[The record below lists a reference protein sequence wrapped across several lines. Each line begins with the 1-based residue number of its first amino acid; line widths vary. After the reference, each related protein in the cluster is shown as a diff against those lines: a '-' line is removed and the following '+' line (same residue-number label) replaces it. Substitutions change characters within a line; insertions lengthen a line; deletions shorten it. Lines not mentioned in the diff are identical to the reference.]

1 MVGILTFH
9 RAVNYGAV
17 LQTYAL
23 QGALNDLKIEN
34 EVLDYRCPFIEAHYN
49 PKPSVSPIHVKH
61 FFKEVTQMPI
71 KKRARESFDLFL
83 SKNIKMSEKLEKNGL
98 CSVAE
103 KYDVIITGSDQVW
116 NMAVTGEDTVYAL
129 DFAKKNVRKV
139 SYAASLG
146 PAEMKAEYK
155 AKLTPCL
162 KQYDSISVREPA
174 AKAFVEE
181 ISEKNVK
188 VDVDPTILLP
198 TEKWESLA
206 DKSNLAYKNFIFV
219 YTMQPSDILYNLA
232 QNLAKKEELQI
243 YSLSMVDNSRKL
255 GTDMRG
261 AKIEDFLWMIK
272 HARYVV
278 TNSFHGL
285 LFALRFH
292 KQLYWAF
299 QQGKHMS
306 NPRFDMLIEQYGID
320 CRCCSKELGV
330 EQCTELD
337 YNHIDSIMSHQ
348 RNESLQNLR
357 LSIVGEQ

>member
-1 MVGILTFH
+1 
-9 RAVNYGAV
+9 
-17 LQTYAL
+17 
-23 QGALNDLKIEN
+23 
-34 EVLDYRCPFIEAHYN
+34 
-49 PKPSVSPIHVKH
+49 
-61 FFKEVTQMPI
+61 
-71 KKRARESFDLFL
+71 
-83 SKNIKMSEKLEKNGL
+83 
-98 CSVAE
+98 
-103 KYDVIITGSDQVW
+103 
-116 NMAVTGEDTVYAL
+116 
-129 DFAKKNVRKV
+129 
-139 SYAASLG
+139 
-146 PAEMKAEYK
+146 MKAEYK

-174 AKAFVEE
+174 AKAFIEE

-330 EQCTELD
+330 DQCTELD
-337 YNHIDSIMSHQ
+337 YNYIDSIMSHQ

>member
-1 MVGILTFH
+1 M
-9 RAVNYGAV
+9 
-17 LQTYAL
+17 
-23 QGALNDLKIEN
+23 
-34 EVLDYRCPFIEAHYN
+34 
-49 PKPSVSPIHVKH
+49 
-61 FFKEVTQMPI
+61 
-71 KKRARESFDLFL
+71 
-83 SKNIKMSEKLEKNGL
+83 
-98 CSVAE
+98 AE
-103 KYDVIITGSDQVW
+103 KYYEIITGSDQVW